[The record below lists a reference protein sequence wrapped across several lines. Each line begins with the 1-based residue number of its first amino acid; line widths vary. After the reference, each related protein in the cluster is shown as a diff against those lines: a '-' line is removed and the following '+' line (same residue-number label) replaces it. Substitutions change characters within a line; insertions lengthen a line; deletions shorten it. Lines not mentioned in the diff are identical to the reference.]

1 MSNVP
6 VPSIS
11 AMHRR
16 FTSPDEWRSMIEPR
30 FSGNLYTPRRNSFSI
45 YARLEKLA
53 RVLLLD
59 IHRGPARETDGR
71 FGECDCEC
79 PDRRSAD
86 LRHGGDLVLRDHGY
100 SGA

>member
-1 MSNVP
+1 MSHDAVH
-6 VPSIS
+6 SIS

-30 FSGNLYTPRRNSFSI
+30 FSGSLYTPRRNSFSI

-59 IHRGPARETDGR
+59 IQVERSGFGR
-71 FGECDCEC
+71 LWFCERTGI
-79 PDRRSAD
+79 PSKRPERIHIS
-86 LRHGGDLVLRDHGY
+86 
-100 SGA
+100 